1 MDTET
6 LRTFITLSQY
16 RNYTK
21 TADAMFVS
29 QSTVTNRIMELEREV
44 GQSLFA
50 RTKRSVILTREGEIF
65 LSYAKR
71 IIEMEESS
79 IRELNSL
86 HKYRQTYRI
95 GTTNTIYECHLVPL
109 IQSYMKIHPDH
120 AVKVTISH
128 SLDLLMGLQDKLYD
142 IVYTYVPLQKSG
154 YDCVPF
160 ATDDLIL
167 VTSAAHT
174 LYADGI
180 CKEDLASS
188 NYLFCNFALQ
198 EVGAFIRELFPPHFQ
213 FGFEIDNGTKLIP
226 YLLQS
231 DGISFLPQSLAAPYL
246 TGGKLRTVPLLDFA
260 PPKIQSYMIYRVPD
274 ISA

>member
-44 GQSLFA
+44 GQPLFA
-50 RTKRSVILTREGEIF
+50 RTKRSVILTREGEVF

-86 HKYRQTYRI
+86 HKYRRTYRI

-109 IQSYMKIHPDH
+109 IQSYMETHPDH

-142 IVYTYVPLQKSG
+142 IVYTYVPLQKAG

-160 ATDDLIL
+160 ATDNLIL
-167 VTSAAHT
+167 VTSTAHT

-180 CKEDLASS
+180 CKEELSSS

-213 FGFEIDNGTKLIP
+213 FGFEIDNSTKLIP

-231 DGISFLPQSLAAPYL
+231 DGISFLPESLTAPYL
-246 TGGKLRTVPLLDFA
+246 AEGKLRTVPLLDFA
-260 PPKIQSYMIYRVPD
+260 PPKIQSYMIRRV
-274 ISA
+274 I